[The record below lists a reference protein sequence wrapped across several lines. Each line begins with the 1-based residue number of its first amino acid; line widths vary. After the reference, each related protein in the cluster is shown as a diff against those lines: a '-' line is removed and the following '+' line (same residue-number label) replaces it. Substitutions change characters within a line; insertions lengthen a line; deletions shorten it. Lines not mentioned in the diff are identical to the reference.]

1 MPLRWLAVGVFILS
15 SSLNYLDRQ
24 LLAALA
30 PTLRGEFDLT
40 NEDYGQLVAV
50 FSLVYAGAAPFAG
63 WLLDRLGLNLGASL
77 AVAVWSTAGAATG
90 FTRSFAGLV
99 TARTVLGAA
108 EAAGIPA
115 TGKANGLYL
124 EPREYALGAA
134 FNQVGITLGSVAAPL
149 LVTAIQP
156 LYGWRA
162 SFTVCGLLGFLWV
175 PLWWFTAKKVPAHP
189 QPKTPTVTTRELLG
203 DRRLWMLAL
212 ANAFVMTLYA
222 LWSNWTT
229 LYFVEA
235 RGLTQEAANAQFA
248 WIPPVAA
255 TAGGFC
261 GAALSYVLIRRG
273 MDVLGARMRVCWLA
287 AVILLATAAVPWM
300 PTPALAAAAISLSF
314 FWTLAISTNLY
325 ALPIDL
331 FGAARAGFGVAILTC
346 SFGLMLAFVS
356 PWIGAMV
363 DRAGFTPVC
372 VAMAAMPLAGVFL
385 LRLGARRAGAPA

>member
-1 MPLRWLAVGVFILS
+1 MPLRWVAVGVFILS

-30 PTLRGEFDLT
+30 PTLRGEFHLS

-50 FSLVYAGAAPFAG
+50 FSLVYAGAAPAAG

-77 AVAVWSTAGAATG
+77 AVAVWSAAGAATG
-90 FTRSFAGLV
+90 LTRSFAGLV
-99 TARTVLGAA
+99 ASRTVLGAA

-115 TGKANGLYL
+115 TGKANGMYL

-134 FNQVGITLGSVAAPL
+134 CNQVGITLGSVAAPL

-162 SFTVCGLLGFLWV
+162 SFAVCGALGFLWL
-175 PLWWFTAKKVPAHP
+175 PLWWFTARRVPVREESKAKP
-189 QPKTPTVTTRELLG
+189 ASTRDLLR

-261 GAALSYVLIRRG
+261 GAALSYAMIRGG
-273 MDVLGARMRVCWLA
+273 MDVLRARMRVCWLA
-287 AVILLATAAVPWM
+287 AVILFATAGVPWM

-346 SFGLMLAFVS
+346 SFGLMLTFVS

-372 VAMAAMPLAGVFL
+372 VAMAAMPLAGVFV
-385 LRLGARRAGAPA
+385 LRYGARPA